1 MANLRSSMPNPGNK
15 RARRGRSF
23 RCASAGRATPHAA
36 RTKPATGLHK
46 PVSKPPAAPTRPPE
60 PTCQLSY
67 GLCNPGNALPSR
79 HMAPEPPPR
88 SIPGRVFHDAEEK
101 NCQVLVLSNELARYY
116 FSADASY
123 KTLVQKLIAHIS
135 QPSCANWACIPISLL
150 PYLTKRKTSQP

>member
-79 HMAPEPPPR
+79 HMAPEPPKEHPR
-88 SIPGRVFHDAEEK
+88 SCLPRCRREELSGACAKQRVGPILLFCRCFLQNAGSEAHCAYISAQLCK
-101 NCQVLVLSNELARYY
+101 LGLYPYISTSLSY
-116 FSADASY
+116 
-123 KTLVQKLIAHIS
+123 
-135 QPSCANWACIPISLL
+135 
-150 PYLTKRKTSQP
+150 